1 MDYYLPDTDNRSV
14 QILTKFRRK
23 MEKIKSAK
31 LNKKLAREKAHH
43 ASAKIKS
50 RTFNLN
56 NDSSSE
62 AADVKRPKITV
73 TRKLQQMNNTSSL
86 SNYQNDLG
94 NQNTNRSYVYG
105 DKRSDEG
112 LRNLPKKHKP
122 TTSSITNRSN

>member
-31 LNKKLAREKAHH
+31 LNKKLARENAHH

-62 AADVKRPKITV
+62 AADFKRPKITV

-94 NQNTNRSYVYG
+94 NQNTNRSDVYG

-112 LRNLPKKHKP
+112 LRNLP
-122 TTSSITNRSN
+122 